1 MARVEIAIGF
11 AARGW
16 SKRSGGIKEMILLV
30 EGKVFLFFFFK
41 FYKFLYRKIQTVH
54 VFISVQILFCIRGL
68 VITET

>member
-1 MARVEIAIGF
+1 
-11 AARGW
+11 
-16 SKRSGGIKEMILLV
+16 MILLV

>member
-1 MARVEIAIGF
+1 
-11 AARGW
+11 
-16 SKRSGGIKEMILLV
+16 MILLV

-68 VITET
+68 VITEGMQKKLGIAEEYMEFL